1 MQILTARI
9 SVLPLS
15 LLAALLL
22 SACDKSATPPGES
35 EALISKSVS
44 KSVSESAPE
53 SVTET
58 DAELIAR
65 AGAPLFSGMGTHHH
79 TITTDSPGAQRYFNQ
94 GLILAFAFNH
104 AESIR
109 SFKAA
114 QKLDP
119 NCAMCY
125 WGEALAAGPNI
136 NVTSN
141 GKAIMADKDREI
153 AFSALQKAI
162 ARADQTS
169 EPEQDYINALSARY
183 NGDASTPRSPLD
195 KTYATAMGQLA
206 EKYPDDMDA
215 AALYAEALMNT
226 MPWNYWADDGQ
237 PRPDTVKVISSLERV
252 LDKSPNHPLA
262 IHLYIHTVEASSA
275 PERAEAGADR
285 LAALVPGAGHL
296 VHMPAHIYWR
306 LGRYND
312 ASNANIEAARI
323 DEEYIAQCN
332 AQGFYPALY
341 YPHNIHF
348 LWAASTMEGRSQ
360 LSIESALRVANNIK
374 LEQVEQFP
382 TVEFFR
388 TIPLLSYVRFGKWQ
402 EIMDHPEEPE
412 KYKFSAGIRH
422 YAKGIAYAAMGDM
435 EAASAEQAQI
445 GPLAETTSITFL
457 DGRDFP
463 ASTLLNIADNLL
475 LGELAY
481 RQNDHAT
488 SIQYFE
494 KAVAEQD
501 KLPYTEPP
509 FWYYPTRQSLGQA
522 LLQAGRNADAEVVYR
537 QDLEQYPRNGW
548 SMSGLVKALE
558 LQDKTEEA
566 SKVLAQF
573 NHIWQMADIEIDGSR
588 I

>member
-1 MQILTARI
+1 MKLELVR
-9 SVLPLS
+9 SLGFSLVLGV
-15 LLAALLL
+15 ALLL
-22 SACDKSATPPGES
+22 SACDGP
-35 EALISKSVS
+35 VS
-44 KSVSESAPE
+44 KQDGQSEQTKADVE
-53 SVTET
+53 TE
-58 DAELIAR
+58 AQLIAR
-65 AGAPLFSGMGTHHH
+65 AGAPLFAGMGTHRHN
-79 TITTDSPGAQRYFNQ
+79 ITTSAPGAQRYFDQ

-125 WGEALAAGPNI
+125 WGEALATGPNI

-153 AFSALQKAI
+153 AYIALQKALLL
-162 ARADQTS
+162 ADQAS
-169 EPEQDYINALSARY
+169 EQEQDYIKALSARY
-183 NGDASTPRSPLD
+183 NGDASTPRAPLD
-195 KTYATAMGQLA
+195 EAYAATMGQLA

-226 MPWNYWADDGQ
+226 MPWNYWADDGN
-237 PRPDTVKVISSLERV
+237 PKPDTVKVISSLERV
-252 LDKSPNHPLA
+252 LEKSPNHPLA
-262 IHLYIHTVEASSA
+262 IHLYIHAVEASSA
-275 PERAEAGADR
+275 PDRAEASADR

-306 LGRYND
+306 LGRYHD
-312 ASNANIEAARI
+312 ASSANIEAARI

-348 LWAASTMEGRSQ
+348 LWAASTMEGRSE
-360 LSIESALRVANNIK
+360 LSIESALRVAKNIK

-382 TVEFFR
+382 TIEFFR

-412 KYKFSAGIRH
+412 KYNFSAGIRH
-422 YAKGIAYAAMGDM
+422 YAKGVAYAAIGDLD
-435 EAASAEQAQI
+435 AARAEQAQI
-445 GPLAETTSITFL
+445 PPLAETASINFL
-457 DGRDFP
+457 DRRDFP

-481 RQNDHAT
+481 RQDNHGKA
-488 SIQYFE
+488 IQYFE
-494 KAVAEQD
+494 KAVAQQD
-501 KLPYTEPP
+501 SLPYTEPP

-522 LLQAGRNADAEVVYR
+522 LVEAGRNADAEAVYR
-537 QDLEQYPRNGW
+537 RDLEEYPRNGW
-548 SMSGLVKALE
+548 SMRGLVNALE
-558 LQDKTEEA
+558 AQGKTEEA
-566 SKVLAQF
+566 TELSETF
-573 NHIWQMADIEIDGSR
+573 NQIWQMADIEVTGSR